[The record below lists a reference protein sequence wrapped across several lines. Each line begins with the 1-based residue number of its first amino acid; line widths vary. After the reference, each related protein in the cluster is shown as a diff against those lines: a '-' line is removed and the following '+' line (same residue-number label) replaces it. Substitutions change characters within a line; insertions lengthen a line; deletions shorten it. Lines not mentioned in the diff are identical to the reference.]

1 MTLEEMKRKK
11 RERGLTN
18 KMVAELS
25 GVPLGTVQK
34 IFSGATQAPR
44 KETIDALEA
53 LLGAEKRPAVR
64 LNRSDGLSA
73 ATMSVREALPA
84 ERYAVEKSG
93 KYTNNDYYALPD
105 DERWE
110 LIEGEFFRMESPTK
124 MHQGVLGSLCVQLD
138 ACIEQHAGQCF
149 LYMAPSDVE
158 LGELNNTVVQPDLY
172 IHCDPGK
179 ESNRPHQGAPDF
191 VIEIVSTSNRAHDL
205 WRKQDLYRRCG
216 VKEYWIVDPEKKRV
230 VVYDFASDELPFT
243 YTFEDVVPVRI
254 SEGNCSVDFRKVYNR
269 VKHLYEN

>member
-53 LLGAEKRPAVR
+53 LLGADISPTVR

-84 ERYAVEKSG
+84 ERYSVEKYG
-93 KYTNNDYYALPD
+93 NYTNEDYYALPD

-110 LIEGEFFRMESPTK
+110 LIEGELFKMESPTK
-124 MHQGVLGSLCVQLD
+124 THQGILLAITLQLD
-138 ACIEQHAGQCF
+138 ACVEQHAGQCF

-172 IHCDPGK
+172 IHCDPAK
-179 ESNRPHQGAPDF
+179 ESNRPHHGAPDF
-191 VIEIVSTSNRAHDL
+191 ALEVISPSNRAHDL
-205 WRKQDLYRRCG
+205 WRKQDLYRRFG

-230 VVYDFASDELPFT
+230 VVYDFAADELPFT